1 MTKKI
6 VLYDKIYTLTET
18 DSERKRRDVFA
29 NYSKYMKEN
38 IKGFLNTS
46 AKIHKLRKFDKRF
59 EINIDGPE
67 KLFVSNIL
75 SKEIGT
81 IHEFKDIE
89 VGRVY
94 KGTMVDVGK
103 VGFGIFV
110 DCAIMNPKTDV
121 LISLHKLRDQFCN
134 GKELSLKEIIKA
146 YNFIDH
152 FPGMVKIT
160 EVDKE
165 KNKIQGEYTKEYL
178 SLYIKLVNENLD
190 AVFVSG
196 ATKNQ
201 FKKALIRKGHLR
213 DIVSIKRYGYLEHIV
228 ILKEGTEAPGI
239 ISHAGNYL
247 RNCKLSAIRH
257 SRIRNFIGS
266 NL

>member
-1 MTKKI
+1 MPKKI
-6 VLYDKIYTLTET
+6 VLYDKIYTLTEK

-38 IKGFLNTS
+38 IKGFLNTN

-59 EINIDGPE
+59 EISIDGPE

-89 VGRVY
+89 VGRVC
-94 KGTMVDVGK
+94 KGTMTDVGK

-121 LISLHKLRDQFCN
+121 LISLHKLREQFCN
-134 GKELSLKEIIKA
+134 GKELSLKEIIHA

-160 EVDKE
+160 KVDKE

-178 SLYIKLVNENLD
+178 SLYKKLVNENLD
-190 AVFVSG
+190 AIFVSG

-239 ISHAGNYL
+239 IAHAGNYL

-257 SRIRNFIGS
+257 SRIRNLLGS
-266 NL
+266 S

>member
-1 MTKKI
+1 MPKKI
-6 VLYDKIYTLTET
+6 VLYDKIYTLTEK

-38 IKGFLNTS
+38 IKGFLNTN

-59 EINIDGPE
+59 EISIDGPE

-89 VGRVY
+89 VGRVC
-94 KGTMVDVGK
+94 KGTMTDVGK

-121 LISLHKLRDQFCN
+121 LISLHKLR
-134 GKELSLKEIIKA
+134 GKELSLKEIIHA

-152 FPGMVKIT
+152 FPGMVKVIK
-160 EVDKE
+160 VDKE

-178 SLYIKLVNENLD
+178 SLYKKLVNENLD
-190 AVFVSG
+190 AIFVSG

-239 ISHAGNYL
+239 IAHAGNYL

-257 SRIRNFIGS
+257 SRIRNLLGS
-266 NL
+266 S

>member
-6 VLYDKIYTLTET
+6 VLFDKIYTLTER
-18 DSERKRRDVFA
+18 DSEKKRRDVFA
-29 NYSKYMKEN
+29 RYSKYMKEN
-38 IKGFLNTS
+38 IKGFSNTYV
-46 AKIHKLRKFDKRF
+46 KIHKLRKFDNRF
-59 EINIDGPE
+59 EININGPE
-67 KLFVSNIL
+67 ELFVSNIL

-89 VGRVY
+89 VGYEY

-110 DCAIMNPKTDV
+110 DCAILNPKIDV
-121 LISLHKLRDQFCN
+121 LISLHKLREQLCD
-134 GKELSLKEIIKA
+134 GKELSLKEIIAA
-146 YNFIDH
+146 YNFIAH
-152 FPGMVKIT
+152 FPVMVKIT
-160 EVDKE
+160 KLDKV
-165 KNKIQGEYTKEYL
+165 KDKIQGEFTKEYL
-178 SLYIKLVNENLD
+178 NLYIKLVDENLD
-190 AVFVSG
+190 GIFVSG

-239 ISHAGNYL
+239 IARIGNYL
-247 RNCKLSAIRH
+247 RNCKLSAVRH
-257 SRIRNFIGS
+257 NRIKNLIGNS
-266 NL
+266 L